1 MSVDLEE
8 CATNLPTDLPT
19 YLNTHGHCVT
29 LYKDKNCTGNFVVV
43 HKSDK
48 TQYMDSGFFNWESPN
63 GTLIKTPPG
72 YIASYQRRVGS
83 IGPCFPKCDPRNIEQ
98 LAKEPVIAK
107 FVDSNYRNGIMA
119 LSFYGLLMTI

>member
-1 MSVDLEE
+1 VELEE
-8 CATNLPTDLPT
+8 CTTNLPTDLPI

-29 LYKDKNCTGNFVVV
+29 FYKDKNCTGDFVVV

-48 TQYMDSGFFNWESPN
+48 TQYMESGFFNWESPN
-63 GTLIKTPPG
+63 GNPIKAAE
-72 YIASYQRRVGS
+72 YISEYQRRVGS

-98 LAKEPVIAK
+98 LAKEPVHAT
-107 FVDSNYRNGIMA
+107 FVDRNYRNGIMA